1 MVFGNFQRPKR
12 LLQCRNEGG
21 GLDKICETVRPVV
34 VHFTLQWETR
44 ETTPMHRIGS
54 PLALPGL
61 ATPVDFQPEQ
71 NKIQTKE
78 NKQTKAGNMKL
89 KKQEKPKPKLNPKK
103 KKNYQMGITS
113 CHNKQQ
119 QEETRSNSS
128 SWQQESKRKKE
139 LT

>member
-34 VHFTLQWETR
+34 VHFTLQRETR

-54 PLALPGL
+54 PLALPCLALPCLALPLPLPGL
-61 ATPVDFQPEQ
+61 ATMIFSR
-71 NKIQTKE
+71 NKTKS
-78 NKQTKAGNMKL
+78 KQTEAGNMKL

-103 KKNYQMGITS
+103 KK
-113 CHNKQQ
+113 
-119 QEETRSNSS
+119 
-128 SWQQESKRKKE
+128 
-139 LT
+139 